1 MIWFLYGL
9 ALFWIAVGTLFILY
23 TEESRRFL
31 RNFIG
36 GMNPRAMA
44 FIPMVVGI
52 LLIIS
57 AKANGIISAKAS
69 GAFWF
74 ILILGL
80 LAIGKG
86 VYFLLAPSSQ
96 TKSFLTW
103 WFDSAQDRTY
113 RLWGLIIVVL
123 GMVIL
128 SWV

>member
-1 MIWFLYGL
+1 MIWFLYGV
-9 ALFWIAVGTLFILY
+9 AFFWVAGGTLFILY

-31 RNFIG
+31 TVFMAG
-36 GMNPRAMA
+36 TRARSFA
-44 FIPMVVGI
+44 FIPMVVGL

-57 AKANGIISAKAS
+57 AWAS

-86 VYFLLAPSSQ
+86 LYFLLGPQ
-96 TKSFLTW
+96 ERITTLLTW
-103 WFDSAQDRTY
+103 WVKSAQDRTY
-113 RLWGLIIVVL
+113 RLWGLIMVLL

>member
-1 MIWFLYGL
+1 MIWFLYGV
-9 ALFWIAVGTLFILY
+9 AFFWVAAGTLFILY

-31 RNFIG
+31 KVFMAG
-36 GMNPRAMA
+36 TKPRAFA
-44 FIPMVVGI
+44 FIAMVVGL

-57 AKANGIISAKAS
+57 AWAS

-86 VYFLLAPSSQ
+86 VYFLFGPHGQITAL
-96 TKSFLTW
+96 LTW
-103 WFDSAQDRTY
+103 WIKSVQDRTH
-113 RLWGLIIVVL
+113 RLWGLIMVLL

-128 SWV
+128 SWL

>member
-1 MIWFLYGL
+1 MIWVLYVL
-9 ALFWIAVGTLFILY
+9 AFFWIAAGTSFILY

-31 RNFIG
+31 KGFMVG
-36 GMNPRAMA
+36 TKPRSLA
-44 FIPMVVGI
+44 FIPMVIGL

-57 AKANGIISAKAS
+57 AWAS

-86 VYFLLAPSSQ
+86 VYLLLGSPGQIKAL
-96 TKSFLTW
+96 FEW
-103 WFDSAQDRTY
+103 WLKSAQDRTY
-113 RLWGLIIVVL
+113 RLSGLIMALL

-128 SWV
+128 SWL

>member
-1 MIWFLYGL
+1 MIWFLYAL
-9 ALFWIAVGTLFILY
+9 AFFWIAAGTLFILY

-31 RNFIG
+31 KVVMG
-36 GMNPRAMA
+36 GTKPRSLA
-44 FIPMVVGI
+44 FIPMVIGL

-57 AKANGIISAKAS
+57 AWAS

-86 VYFLLAPSSQ
+86 LYLFFGHHDQTTALLS
-96 TKSFLTW
+96 W
-103 WFDSAQDRTY
+103 WEKSAQDRTY
-113 RLWGLIIVVL
+113 RLWGLIMVLL

>member
-1 MIWFLYGL
+1 MIWFLYGV
-9 ALFWIAVGTLFILY
+9 ALFWIAAGTLFILY

-31 RNFIG
+31 KVFMAGTR
-36 GMNPRAMA
+36 PRSFA
-44 FIPMVVGI
+44 FIPMVVGL

-57 AKANGIISAKAS
+57 AWAS

-86 VYFLLAPSSQ
+86 VYFLFGPYGQITAL
-96 TKSFLTW
+96 LTW
-103 WFDSAQDRTY
+103 WVKSVQDRTY
-113 RLWGLIIVVL
+113 RLWGLIMVLL

-128 SWV
+128 SWL

>member
-1 MIWFLYGL
+1 MLWFLYGL
-9 ALFWIAVGTLFILY
+9 ALFWIAVGSLFILY

-31 RNFIG
+31 RNFMG
-36 GMNPRAMA
+36 KVSLRFLA
-44 FIPMVVGI
+44 FIPIVVGI
-52 LLIIS
+52 LLV
-57 AKANGIISAKAS
+57 ISAKAS

-74 ILILGL
+74 VLILGL

-86 VYFLLAPSSQ
+86 IYLLLAPHGQ
-96 TKSFLTW
+96 IEALLNW
-103 WFDSAQDRTY
+103 WLDSTQDRTY

>member
-1 MIWFLYGL
+1 MIWVLYVL
-9 ALFWIAVGTLFILY
+9 AFFWIAAGTSFILY

-31 RNFIG
+31 GNFMG
-36 GMNPRAMA
+36 EMKPRLLAL
-44 FIPMVVGI
+44 IPMVIGL

-57 AKANGIISAKAS
+57 AWAS

-86 VYFLLAPSSQ
+86 VYLLLGPSGQ
-96 TKSFLTW
+96 TGALFNW
-103 WFDSAQDRTY
+103 WFKSAQDRTY
-113 RLWGLIIVVL
+113 RLSGLVMVLL

>member
-9 ALFWIAVGTLFILY
+9 AFFWIAAGTLFILY

-31 RNFIG
+31 RNSMG
-36 GMNPRAMA
+36 KMNPKFLA

-52 LLIIS
+52 VLIL
-57 AKANGIISAKAS
+57 AAGAS

-86 VYFLLAPSSQ
+86 IYFLLGPQGQIKAL
-96 TKSFLTW
+96 FDW
-103 WFDSAQDRTY
+103 WFKSAQDRTY
-113 RLWGLIIVVL
+113 RFWGLIMVLL
-123 GMVIL
+123 GMAIL

>member
-9 ALFWIAVGTLFILY
+9 AFFWIAAGTLFILY

-31 RNFIG
+31 RNSMAK
-36 GMNPRAMA
+36 MNPKLLA

-52 LLIIS
+52 LLIL
-57 AKANGIISAKAS
+57 AARAS

-86 VYFLLAPSSQ
+86 VYFLFGPRGQIEAL
-96 TKSFLTW
+96 FDW
-103 WFDSAQDRTY
+103 WFTSAQDRTY
-113 RLWGLIIVVL
+113 RFWGIIMVLL
-123 GMVIL
+123 GMVLL
-128 SWV
+128 SWM

>member
-1 MIWFLYGL
+1 MIWLLYAL
-9 ALFWIAVGTLFILY
+9 AFFWIAAGTLFILY

-31 RNFIG
+31 TVFMDGTKARSF
-36 GMNPRAMA
+36 A
-44 FIPMVVGI
+44 FIPMVVGL

-57 AKANGIISAKAS
+57 AWAS

-80 LAIGKG
+80 LAVGKG
-86 VYFLLAPSSQ
+86 VYLLFGTPDQ
-96 TKSFLTW
+96 IKGLFDW
-103 WFDSAQDRTY
+103 WVKSAQERTY
-113 RLWGLIIVVL
+113 RLWGLIMVLL

>member
-9 ALFWIAVGTLFILY
+9 GLFWIAAGTFFILY

-31 RNFIG
+31 RNSVG
-36 GMNPRAMA
+36 KMNPKLLA

-52 LLIIS
+52 LLILA
-57 AKANGIISAKAS
+57 AKVS

-86 VYFLLAPSSQ
+86 VYFLLGPRGQVKAL
-96 TKSFLTW
+96 FDW
-103 WFDSAQDRTY
+103 WFKSAQDRTY
-113 RLWGLIIVVL
+113 RFWGIIIVLL
-123 GMVIL
+123 GMVLL
-128 SWV
+128 SWT

>member
-9 ALFWIAVGTLFILY
+9 ALFWIAAGSLFILY

-31 RNFIG
+31 GNFMG
-36 GMNPRAMA
+36 EVMPKPLA
-44 FIPMVVGI
+44 FIPMVVGV
-52 LLIIS
+52 LL
-57 AKANGIISAKAS
+57 IISAKAS

-86 VYFLLAPSSQ
+86 LYFLLAPRSQ
-96 TKSFLTW
+96 TKALLAW
-103 WFDSAQDRTY
+103 WLNSAQDRTY
-113 RLWGLIIVVL
+113 RFGGLIMVVL

>member
-31 RNFIG
+31 RNSMAEIKPKFL
-36 GMNPRAMA
+36 A

-57 AKANGIISAKAS
+57 AWAS

-74 ILILGL
+74 IVILGL

-86 VYFLLAPSSQ
+86 VYLLLGPRGQ
-96 TKSFLTW
+96 IKGLFDW
-103 WFDSAQDRTY
+103 WFKSAQDRTY
-113 RLWGLIIVVL
+113 RFWGIVMVIL

-128 SWV
+128 SWA

>member
-9 ALFWIAVGTLFILY
+9 ALFWIAVGSLFILY

-31 RNFIG
+31 GSFMGKVQLRFL
-36 GMNPRAMA
+36 A
-44 FIPMVVGI
+44 FIPIVVGV
-52 LLIIS
+52 LLIV
-57 AKANGIISAKAS
+57 SAKAS

-74 ILILGL
+74 IVILGL

-86 VYFLLAPSSQ
+86 VYFLLAPSAQ

-103 WFDSAQDRTY
+103 WLDSAQERTY

-123 GMVIL
+123 GMAIL